1 MPVLSNILHPS
12 IIKSRGITNLSIL
25 LGAMILGGCANMNTV
40 PPGTPLADVIKK
52 YGKPDTICKKDD
64 GTERLIW
71 SGQPYGQYSWGGTIT
86 KDGKVIKIEQVLTDE
101 QFEVLSV
108 GKWSAQQVECQFGT
122 PANTYG
128 IAKGNEIVWAYR
140 YKQYDVWPSM
150 MYVYMG
156 SDGQHVTRF
165 HPAPDPMTLTDSLFP
180 L

>member
-1 MPVLSNILHPS
+1 MSALSNILHPAIMTS
-12 IIKSRGITNLSIL
+12 PRMRKLSIF
-25 LGAMILGGCANMNTV
+25 LGAVLLSGCANMNTV
-40 PPGTPLADVIKK
+40 PAGTPLADVIKK
-52 YGKPDTICKKDD
+52 YGKPDTICKNAD

-71 SGQPYGQYSWGGTIT
+71 SGQPYGQFSWGGTIA

-108 GKWSAQQVECQFGT
+108 GKWSAKQVECQFGP

-140 YKQYDVWPSM
+140 YKQYDVWPSL

-156 SDGQHVTRF
+156 ADGQHVTRF
-165 HPAPDPMTLTDSLFP
+165 HPAPDPITLGDSL
-180 L
+180 LR